1 MNPCKLFATS
11 AFLSAVLAAAAPAQ
25 TADFDTYSEGTF
37 ATSIVDGGI
46 TFANMNNG
54 LGGTQNFTIDEA
66 DGDLTGMPGFT
77 SPMTMGF
84 GGWSPG
90 PHVGFGRIIS
100 FDFTTGQTADTGS
113 IEIFELGSYVGNTIT
128 LEAYSGSTV
137 VASQS
142 VPIQSG
148 FSIHHYSLSV
158 SGATF
163 DRLHVVGSGPSDSGA
178 FFAVVDHVIMTSS
191 GSSSAFCFGDGTGA
205 ACPCSNSGSSGHG
218 CQNSAGTGGAQL
230 SFSGTTNPD
239 TIVLAAV
246 GELPS
251 AFTIFLQGDVRLAST
266 LHFGDGLR
274 CVGGTLKRLYAHNAS
289 GGAVHAPDASAGD
302 PPITTRS
309 AALGDPIAP
318 GSTRYYQTYYRDPS
332 ATFCPPPT
340 GNAFNASNA
349 VAITW

>member
-1 MNPCKLFATS
+1 MNPLQFLTTS
-11 AFLSAVLAAAAPAQ
+11 ALLLAALAPAASAQ

-37 ATSIVDGGI
+37 ATTMSDGGI
-46 TFANMNNG
+46 TFSNMNNG

-77 SPMTMGF
+77 TPMTMGF

-100 FDFTTGQTADTGS
+100 FDFGTGQTADTGS
-113 IEIFELGSYVGNTIT
+113 IEIFELGSYAGNSIT
-128 LEAYSGSTV
+128 LEALSGNTV
-137 VASQS
+137 VGSQT

-158 SGATF
+158 TGTSF
-163 DRLHVVGSGPSDSGA
+163 DHLHVFGSGPSDSGA
-178 FFAVVDHVIMTSS
+178 FFAVVDHVIVTSS
-191 GSSSAFCFGDGTGA
+191 GSGTSFCFGDGTGT

-218 CQNSAGTGGAQL
+218 CQNSGGTGGAL
-230 SFSGTTNPD
+230 LTSSGTTNPD
-239 TIVLAAV
+239 TMVLSAT
-246 GELPS
+246 GEMPT
-251 AFTIFLQGDVRLAST
+251 AFTIFLQGDAQLVNT

-274 CVGGTLKRLYAHNAS
+274 CVGGNLKRLYSHNAV
-289 GGAVHAPDASAGD
+289 GGTVHGPDASFGD

-332 ATFCPPPT
+332 ATFCPPPS
-340 GNAFNASNA
+340 GNTFNASNA

>member
-1 MNPCKLFATS
+1 MKPLQILATI
-11 AFLSAVLAAAAPAQ
+11 AFSLAGLAATASAQ
-25 TADFDTYSEGTF
+25 TADFDTFSEGTF
-37 ATSIVDGGI
+37 ATTMTDGGI
-46 TFANMNNG
+46 TFSNMNNG

-77 SPMTMGF
+77 TPMTMGF

-100 FDFTTGQTADTGS
+100 FDFSTSQTADTAS
-113 IEIFELGSYVGNTIT
+113 IEIFELGSYAGNSIT
-128 LEAYSGSTV
+128 LEARSGSTV
-137 VASQS
+137 VGSQT

-158 SGATF
+158 SGVTF
-163 DRLHVVGSGPSDSGA
+163 DHLHVVGSGPSDSGA
-178 FFAVVDHVIMTSS
+178 FFAAVDHVIVTSS
-191 GSSSAFCFGDGTGA
+191 GSSAFCFGDGTGA

-218 CQNSAGTGGAQL
+218 CQNSAGTGGAEL
-230 SFSGTTNPD
+230 TFSGTTNPD

-246 GELPS
+246 DELPS
-251 AFTIFLQGDVRLAST
+251 AFTIFLQGDAQMT
-266 LHFGDGLR
+266 NALHFGDGLR
-274 CVGGTLKRLYAHNAS
+274 CVGGHLKRLYAHNAS
-289 GGAVHAPDASAGD
+289 GGAVHGPDASMGD
-302 PPITTRS
+302 LPITTRS

-332 ATFCPPPT
+332 GTFCPPPAGDT
-340 GNAFNASNA
+340 FNASNA